1 MQINIVKFWNIFS
14 FELLDFIKTRGQNR
28 IMAVKVVGFKISE
41 KSTSIEKERFT
52 DRNGNINYVNLIK
65 EVDNRGKKMFEESR
79 LFGRI

>member
-1 MQINIVKFWNIFS
+1 
-14 FELLDFIKTRGQNR
+14 
-28 IMAVKVVGFKISE
+28 MAVKVVGFKISE